1 MALILLYSLLAVLC
15 ATVATGVMLSRQQAE
30 PVDFSHLVVLGTMVN
45 GSEPSIMLD
54 ERIKAAADLLKQY
67 PHLLC
72 VPSGTRTHNAHI
84 SEATCIARGLLARG
98 IDGSRILLEEKA
110 ATTWE
115 NLRFSLALIREK
127 TGEEPGTVG
136 LLTSDFHTFRVRLV
150 ARRMGIPARVIGV
163 KSAHTIFYYPAFLRE
178 ILAVWYYLL
187 IVR

>member
-1 MALILLYSLLAVLC
+1 MALIIIYFLLAVLC
-15 ATVATGVMLSRQQAE
+15 AAAVTGIVISRQTAE

-45 GSEPSIMLD
+45 GSEPSIMLE
-54 ERIKAAADLLKQY
+54 ERIEAAADLLKAH
-67 PHLLC
+67 PHLIC

-84 SEATCIARGLLARG
+84 SEAACIAQGLQARG
-98 IDGSRILLEEKA
+98 IGADRILSEDKA

-115 NLRFSLALIREK
+115 NLRFSLALIREE
-127 TGEEPGTVG
+127 TGEGPGTVG
-136 LLTSDFHTFRVRLV
+136 LLTSDFHAFRVRLA
-150 ARRMGIPARVIGV
+150 ARRMGIPARIIGV